1 MKTADFRVQ
10 LFDLISV
17 FFLLVF
23 QKYFSTKHALFKVC
37 KVRDCFCQNMEIP
50 FSREIRC
57 IVAVKAIDIQ
67 RTYSRNLNAI
77 SGKERRHH

>member
-17 FFLLVF
+17 FLLVF

-50 FSREIRC
+50 LS
-57 IVAVKAIDIQ
+57 
-67 RTYSRNLNAI
+67 
-77 SGKERRHH
+77 